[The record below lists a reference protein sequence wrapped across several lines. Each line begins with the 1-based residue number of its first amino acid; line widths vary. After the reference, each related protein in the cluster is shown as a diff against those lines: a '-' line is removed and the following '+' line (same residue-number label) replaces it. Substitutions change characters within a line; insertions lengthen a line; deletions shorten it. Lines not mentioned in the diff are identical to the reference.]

1 MYKNI
6 WFKLHLILGLSAGFI
21 LLIVGFTG
29 AMLSFEKEILNA
41 INQDTYKVAVQEQGK
56 LSTKELLEK
65 FQEQKP
71 QAKINSITFSSSQ
84 DSSSMINVAGEGANA
99 RKGVTYYVNPY
110 SAEILPEVSGL
121 KFFKTV
127 ENIHRRLLLDDFGKQ
142 VVGISVICLLILM
155 FSGIYIYY
163 PRLKKSFLQSLTLNF
178 QSKGRF
184 FLSNLHSVIGMWVI
198 PFYLLASLTGLYWS
212 YEWFSNSLH
221 QITGVEK
228 PKKPQMQNPQ
238 EQNKPQGDMKP
249 KEPRAEMNTPQMTE
263 KVSFDDIS
271 SAVDTFNTLVENKY
285 LTATL
290 RFPQKGTIYSFSY
303 IALDASHE
311 RARNTLEF
319 DIKTKEISKHDK
331 FEDKTLIQQ
340 LMGSIFPLH
349 TGEYFG
355 VIGQTLMFLA
365 SLVMP
370 LFAITGLMLYIKR
383 NKKKNKE
390 IKE

>member
-29 AMLSFEKEILNA
+29 AMLSFEKEILNL
-41 INQDTYKVAVQEQGK
+41 INKDTFKVVAQEQGK

-71 QAKINSITFSSSQ
+71 QSKINSITFSSSN
-84 DSSSMINVAGEGANA
+84 DNSSMINVAGSGENA

-110 SAEILPEVSGL
+110 TAEILPEVSGQI
-121 KFFKTV
+121 FFKTV
-127 ENIHRRLLLDDFGKQ
+127 ESIHRRLLLDDFGKQ
-142 VVGISVICLLILM
+142 VVGISVICLLFLM

-163 PRLKKSFLQSLTLNF
+163 PRLKKSFSQSLKLNF

-198 PFYLLASLTGLYWS
+198 PFYLVASLTGLYWS
-212 YEWFSNSLH
+212 YEWFNNSLH

-228 PKKPQMQNPQ
+228 PKKQHMQHSQ
-238 EQNKPQGDMKP
+238 EQNKPQGDMKQ
-249 KEPRAEMNTPQMTE
+249 KEPRAEMNAPQMTE
-263 KVSFDDIS
+263 KISFDDVS
-271 SAVDTFNTLVENKY
+271 LAVDTFNTLIENKY
-285 LTATL
+285 STATL
-290 RFPQKGTIYSFSY
+290 RFPQKGTVYSFSY

-311 RARNTLEF
+311 RAKNTLEF

-331 FEDKTLIQQ
+331 FEDKTLLQQ
-340 LMGSIFPLH
+340 LMGSILPLH

-355 VIGQTLMFLA
+355 IVGQTLMFLA
-365 SLVMP
+365 SFMMP
-370 LFAITGLMLYIKR
+370 LFAVTGLMLYIKR
-383 NKKKNKE
+383 RKKNI

>member
-29 AMLSFEKEILNA
+29 AILSFEKEILNL
-41 INQDTYKVAVQEQGK
+41 INKDTFKVVAQEQGK

-71 QAKINSITFSSSQ
+71 QSKINSITFSSSN
-84 DSSSMINVAGEGANA
+84 DNSSMINVAGVGENA

-110 SAEILPEVSGL
+110 TAEILPEVSGQN
-121 KFFKTV
+121 FFKTV
-127 ENIHRRLLLDDFGKQ
+127 ESIHRRLLLDDFGKQ
-142 VVGISVICLLILM
+142 IVGISVICLLFLM

-198 PFYLLASLTGLYWS
+198 PFYLVASLTGLYWS
-212 YEWFSNSLH
+212 YDWFSDSLQ

-228 PKKPQMQNPQ
+228 TKKHMHHSQEKNNQQN
-238 EQNKPQGDMKP
+238 EMK
-249 KEPRAEMNTPQMTE
+249 TLQIVE
-263 KVSFDDIS
+263 KKSFDDVS
-271 SAVDTFNTLVENKY
+271 FAVDTFNTLIENKY
-285 LTATL
+285 STATL
-290 RFPQKGTIYSFSY
+290 KLEPKGTVYSFSY
-303 IALDASHE
+303 LSNSHHDHSK
-311 RARNTLEF
+311 NTFEL
-319 DIKTKEISKHDK
+319 DIKTKEIVKHDK
-331 FEDKTLIQQ
+331 FEDKTLIQK
-340 LMGSIFPLH
+340 LMGSILPLH

-355 VIGQTLMFLA
+355 VVGQTLMFLA
-365 SLVMP
+365 SLMMP
-370 LFAITGLMLYIKR
+370 LFTVTGLILYIKR
-383 NKKKNKE
+383 RKKNI

>member
-29 AMLSFEKEILNA
+29 AMLSFEKEILNL
-41 INQDTYKVAVQEQGK
+41 INKDTFKVVAQEQGK

-71 QAKINSITFSSSQ
+71 QSKINSITFSSSN
-84 DSSSMINVAGEGANA
+84 DNSSMINVAGSGENA

-110 SAEILPEVSGL
+110 TAEILPEVSGQI
-121 KFFKTV
+121 FFKTV
-127 ENIHRRLLLDDFGKQ
+127 ESIHRRLLLDDFGKQ
-142 VVGISVICLLILM
+142 VVGISVICLLFLM

-163 PRLKKSFLQSLTLNF
+163 PRLKKSFSQSLKLNF

-184 FLSNLHSVIGMWVI
+184 FLSNLHSAIGMWVI
-198 PFYLLASLTGLYWS
+198 PFYLVASLTGLYWS
-212 YEWFSNSLH
+212 YEWFNNSLH

-228 PKKPQMQNPQ
+228 PKKQHMQHSQ
-238 EQNKPQGDMKP
+238 EQNKPQGDMKQ
-249 KEPRAEMNTPQMTE
+249 KEPRAEMNAPQMTE
-263 KVSFDDIS
+263 KISFDDVS
-271 SAVDTFNTLVENKY
+271 LAVDTFNTLIENKY
-285 LTATL
+285 STATL
-290 RFPQKGTIYSFSY
+290 RFPQKGTVYSFSY

-311 RARNTLEF
+311 RAKNTLEF

-331 FEDKTLIQQ
+331 FEDKTLLQQ
-340 LMGSIFPLH
+340 LMGSILPLH

-355 VIGQTLMFLA
+355 VVGQTLMFLA
-365 SLVMP
+365 SFMMP
-370 LFAITGLMLYIKR
+370 LFAVTGLMLYIKR
-383 NKKKNKE
+383 RKKNI

>member
-71 QAKINSITFSSSQ
+71 QAKINSITFSSLQ
-84 DSSSMINVAGEGANA
+84 ESSSMINVAGEGQNTK
-99 RKGVTYYVNPY
+99 KGVMYYINPY
-110 SAEILPEVSGL
+110 TAEILPEVSGL

-163 PRLKKSFLQSLTLNF
+163 PRLKKSFLSSLTLNF
-178 QSKGRF
+178 NSKGRF

-198 PFYLLASLTGLYWS
+198 PFYLVASLTGLYWS
-212 YEWFSNSLH
+212 YEWFNNSLH

-228 PKKPQMQNPQ
+228 PKKQHMQNSQ
-238 EQNKPQGDMKP
+238 EQNKSQGDKP
-249 KEPRAEMNTPQMTE
+249 KESKPEMNGSQMAE
-263 KVSFDDIS
+263 KVSYEDIS
-271 SAVDTFNTLVENKY
+271 LAVETFNTFIENKY
-285 LTATL
+285 ATATL
-290 RFPQKGTIYSFSY
+290 RFPQKGTIYTFSY
-303 IALDASHE
+303 ISLDASHE
-311 RARNTLEF
+311 RARNTIEF

-331 FEDKTLIQQ
+331 FENKTLIQQ
-340 LMGSIFPLH
+340 LMGSILPLH

-355 VIGQTLMFLA
+355 VVGQTLMFLA
-365 SLVMP
+365 SLLMP

-383 NKKKNKE
+383 RKKKKE
-390 IKE
+390 IKG

>member
-29 AMLSFEKEILNA
+29 AILSFEKEILNL
-41 INQDTYKVAVQEQGK
+41 INKDTFKVVAQEQGK

-71 QAKINSITFSSSQ
+71 QSKINSITFSSSN
-84 DSSSMINVAGEGANA
+84 DNSSMINVAGVGENA

-110 SAEILPEVSGL
+110 TAEILPEVSGQI
-121 KFFKTV
+121 FFKTV
-127 ENIHRRLLLDDFGKQ
+127 ESIHRRLLLDDFGKQ
-142 VVGISVICLLILM
+142 VVGISVICLLFLM

-163 PRLKKSFLQSLTLNF
+163 PRLKKSFLQSLKLNF

-198 PFYLLASLTGLYWS
+198 PFYLVASLTGLYWS
-212 YEWFSNSLH
+212 YDWFSDSLH

-228 PKKPQMQNPQ
+228 TKKHMHHSQEKNNQQN
-238 EQNKPQGDMKP
+238 EMK
-249 KEPRAEMNTPQMTE
+249 TLQIVE
-263 KVSFDDIS
+263 KKSFDDVS
-271 SAVDTFNTLVENKY
+271 FAVDTFNTLIENKY
-285 LTATL
+285 STATL
-290 RFPQKGTIYSFSY
+290 KLEPKGTVYSFSY
-303 IALDASHE
+303 LSNSHHDHSK
-311 RARNTLEF
+311 NTFEL
-319 DIKTKEISKHDK
+319 DIKTKEIVKHDK
-331 FEDKTLIQQ
+331 FEDKTLIQK
-340 LMGSIFPLH
+340 LMGSILPLH

-355 VIGQTLMFLA
+355 VVGQTLMFLA
-365 SLVMP
+365 SLMMP
-370 LFAITGLMLYIKR
+370 LFTVTGLILYIKR
-383 NKKKNKE
+383 RKKNI

>member
-198 PFYLLASLTGLYWS
+198 PFYLVASLTGLYWS
-212 YEWFSNSLH
+212 YEWFNNSLH

-238 EQNKPQGDMKP
+238 EQNKPQGDMKQ
-249 KEPRAEMNTPQMTE
+249 KEPRAEMNAPQMTE
-263 KVSFDDIS
+263 KISFDDVS
-271 SAVDTFNTLVENKY
+271 LAVDTFNTLIENKY
-285 LTATL
+285 STATL
-290 RFPQKGTIYSFSY
+290 KLEPKGTVYSFSY
-303 IALDASHE
+303 LSNSHHDHSKNTFELDV
-311 RARNTLEF
+311 
-319 DIKTKEISKHDK
+319 KTKEIVKHDK
-331 FEDKTLIQQ
+331 FEDKTLIQK
-340 LMGSIFPLH
+340 LMGSILLLH

-355 VIGQTLMFLA
+355 FIGKIGMFLA
-365 SLVMP
+365 SFMMP
-370 LFAITGLMLYIKR
+370 LFAVTGLMLYIKR
-383 NKKKNKE
+383 RKKNI

>member
-29 AMLSFEKEILNA
+29 AMLSFEKEILNL
-41 INQDTYKVAVQEQGK
+41 INKDTFKVVAQEQGK

-71 QAKINSITFSSSQ
+71 QSKINSITFSSSN
-84 DSSSMINVAGEGANA
+84 DNSSMINVAGSGENA

-110 SAEILPEVSGL
+110 TAEILPEVSGQI
-121 KFFKTV
+121 FFKTV
-127 ENIHRRLLLDDFGKQ
+127 ESIHRRLLLDDFGKQ
-142 VVGISVICLLILM
+142 VVGISVICLLFLM

-163 PRLKKSFLQSLTLNF
+163 PRLKKSFSQSLKLNF

-198 PFYLLASLTGLYWS
+198 PFYLVASLTGLYWS
-212 YEWFSNSLH
+212 YEWFNNSLH

-228 PKKPQMQNPQ
+228 PKKQHMQHSQ
-238 EQNKPQGDMKP
+238 EQNKPQGDMKQ
-249 KEPRAEMNTPQMTE
+249 KEPKAEMNAPQMTE
-263 KVSFDDIS
+263 KISFDDVS
-271 SAVDTFNTLVENKY
+271 LAVDTFNTLIENKY
-285 LTATL
+285 STATL
-290 RFPQKGTIYSFSY
+290 RFPQKGTVYSFSY

-340 LMGSIFPLH
+340 LMGSILPLH

-355 VIGQTLMFLA
+355 IVGQTLMFLA
-365 SLVMP
+365 SFMMP
-370 LFAITGLMLYIKR
+370 LFAVTGLMLYIKR
-383 NKKKNKE
+383 RKKNI

>member
-29 AMLSFEKEILNA
+29 AMLSFEKEILNLM
-41 INQDTYKVAVQEQGK
+41 NHDTYKVVVQEQGK

-71 QAKINSITFSSSQ
+71 QSKINSITFSSSND
-84 DSSSMINVAGEGANA
+84 DSNMINVAGMGENA
-99 RKGVTYYVNPY
+99 RKGITYYVNPY
-110 SAEILPEVSGL
+110 TAEILPEVSGQ

-142 VVGISVICLLILM
+142 VVGFSVICLLILM

-163 PRLKKSFLQSLTLNF
+163 PRLKKSFLSSLALNF

-184 FLSNLHSVIGMWVI
+184 FLSNLHSAIGMWVI
-198 PFYLLASLTGLYWS
+198 PFYLVASLTGLYWS
-212 YEWFSNSLH
+212 YEWFGNSLH

-228 PKKPQMQNPQ
+228 PKKPQMPN
-238 EQNKPQGDMKP
+238 PQGDKL
-249 KEPRAEMNTPQMTE
+249 KEPKNEMNNQLITE
-263 KVSFDDIS
+263 KISFDDIS
-271 SAVDTFNTLVENKY
+271 LAVDTFNSLVDSKY
-285 LTATL
+285 STATL
-290 RFPQKGTIYSFSY
+290 RIPQKGTIYSFSY
-303 IALDASHE
+303 IPFDASHA
-311 RARNTLEF
+311 RARNTIEF
-319 DIKTKEISKHDK
+319 DLKTKVVSKHDK
-331 FEDKTLIQQ
+331 FEDKSLVQQ
-340 LMGSIFPLH
+340 LMGSIFALH

-355 VIGQTLMFLA
+355 IIGQIGMFLS
-365 SLVMP
+365 SLMMP
-370 LFAITGLMLYIKR
+370 LFAITGLLMYLKR
-383 NKKKNKE
+383 SKKKAI

>member
-29 AMLSFEKEILNA
+29 AMLSFEKEILNL
-41 INQDTYKVAVQEQGK
+41 INKDTFKVVAQEQGK

-71 QAKINSITFSSSQ
+71 QSKINSITFSSSN
-84 DSSSMINVAGEGANA
+84 DNSSMINVAGVGENA

-110 SAEILPEVSGL
+110 TAEILPEVSGQI
-121 KFFKTV
+121 FFKTV
-127 ENIHRRLLLDDFGKQ
+127 ESIHRRLLLDNFGKQ
-142 VVGISVICLLILM
+142 VVGISVICLLFLM

-163 PRLKKSFLQSLTLNF
+163 PRLKKSFSQSLKLNF

-198 PFYLLASLTGLYWS
+198 PFYLVASLTGLYWS
-212 YEWFSNSLH
+212 YEWFNNSLH

-228 PKKPQMQNPQ
+228 PKKQHMQHSQ
-238 EQNKPQGDMKP
+238 EQNKPQGDMKQ
-249 KEPRAEMNTPQMTE
+249 KEPRAEMNAPQMTE
-263 KVSFDDIS
+263 KISFDDVS
-271 SAVDTFNTLVENKY
+271 LAVDTFNTLIENKY
-285 LTATL
+285 STATL
-290 RFPQKGTIYSFSY
+290 RFPQKGTVYSFSY

-311 RARNTLEF
+311 RAKNTLEF

-331 FEDKTLIQQ
+331 FEDKTLLQQ
-340 LMGSIFPLH
+340 LMGSILPLH

-355 VIGQTLMFLA
+355 VVGQTLMFLA
-365 SLVMP
+365 SFMMP
-370 LFAITGLMLYIKR
+370 LFAVTGLMLYIKR
-383 NKKKNKE
+383 RKKNI

>member
-29 AMLSFEKEILNA
+29 AILSFEKEILNL
-41 INQDTYKVAVQEQGK
+41 INKDTFKVVAQEQGK

-71 QAKINSITFSSSQ
+71 QSKINSITFSSSN
-84 DSSSMINVAGEGANA
+84 DNSSMINVAGVGENA

-110 SAEILPEVSGL
+110 TAEILPEVSGQN
-121 KFFKTV
+121 FFKTV
-127 ENIHRRLLLDDFGKQ
+127 ESIHRRLLLDDFGKQ
-142 VVGISVICLLILM
+142 IVGISVICLLFLM

-163 PRLKKSFLQSLTLNF
+163 PRLKKSFLQSLKLNF

-198 PFYLLASLTGLYWS
+198 PFYLVASLTGLYWS
-212 YEWFSNSLH
+212 YDWFSDSLQ

-228 PKKPQMQNPQ
+228 TKKHMHHSQEKNNQQN
-238 EQNKPQGDMKP
+238 EMK
-249 KEPRAEMNTPQMTE
+249 TLQIVE
-263 KVSFDDIS
+263 KKSFDDVS
-271 SAVDTFNTLVENKY
+271 FAVDTFNTLIENKY
-285 LTATL
+285 STATL
-290 RFPQKGTIYSFSY
+290 KLEPKGTVYSFSY
-303 IALDASHE
+303 LSNSHHDHSK
-311 RARNTLEF
+311 NTFEL
-319 DIKTKEISKHDK
+319 DIKTKEIVKHDK
-331 FEDKTLIQQ
+331 FEDKTLIQK
-340 LMGSIFPLH
+340 LMGSILPLH

-355 VIGQTLMFLA
+355 VVGQTLMFLA
-365 SLVMP
+365 SLMMP
-370 LFAITGLMLYIKR
+370 LFTVTGLILYIKR
-383 NKKKNKE
+383 RKKNI

>member
-29 AMLSFEKEILNA
+29 AILSFEKEILNL
-41 INQDTYKVAVQEQGK
+41 INKDTFKVVAQEQGK

-71 QAKINSITFSSSQ
+71 QSKINSITFSSSN
-84 DSSSMINVAGEGANA
+84 DNSSMINVAGVGENA

-110 SAEILPEVSGL
+110 TAEILPEVSGQI
-121 KFFKTV
+121 FFKTV
-127 ENIHRRLLLDDFGKQ
+127 ESIHRRLLLDDFGKQ
-142 VVGISVICLLILM
+142 VVGISVICLLFLM

-163 PRLKKSFLQSLTLNF
+163 PRLKKSFLQSLKLNF

-198 PFYLLASLTGLYWS
+198 PFYLVASLTGLYWS
-212 YEWFSNSLH
+212 YDWFSDSLH

-228 PKKPQMQNPQ
+228 TKKHMHHSQEKNNQQN
-238 EQNKPQGDMKP
+238 EMK
-249 KEPRAEMNTPQMTE
+249 TLQIVE
-263 KVSFDDIS
+263 KKSFDDVS
-271 SAVDTFNTLVENKY
+271 FAVDTFNTLIENKY
-285 LTATL
+285 STATL
-290 RFPQKGTIYSFSY
+290 KLEPKGTVYSFSY
-303 IALDASHE
+303 LSNSHHDHSK
-311 RARNTLEF
+311 NTFEL
-319 DIKTKEISKHDK
+319 DIKTKEIVKHDK
-331 FEDKTLIQQ
+331 FEDKTLIQK
-340 LMGSIFPLH
+340 LMGSILPLH

-355 VIGQTLMFLA
+355 VVGQTLMFLA
-365 SLVMP
+365 SLMMP
-370 LFAITGLMLYIKR
+370 LFTVTGLMLYIKR
-383 NKKKNKE
+383 RKKNI

>member
-29 AMLSFEKEILNA
+29 AMLSFEKEILNL
-41 INQDTYKVAVQEQGK
+41 INKDTFKVVAQEQGK

-71 QAKINSITFSSSQ
+71 QSKINSITFSSSN
-84 DSSSMINVAGEGANA
+84 DDSSMINVAGSGENA

-110 SAEILPEVSGL
+110 TAEILPEVSGQF
-121 KFFKTV
+121 FFKTV
-127 ENIHRRLLLDDFGKQ
+127 ESIHRRLLLDDFGKQ
-142 VVGISVICLLILM
+142 VVGISVICLLFLM

-163 PRLKKSFLQSLTLNF
+163 PRLKKSFSQSLKLNF

-198 PFYLLASLTGLYWS
+198 PFYLVASLTGLYWS
-212 YEWFSNSLH
+212 YDWFSDSIH

-228 PKKPQMQNPQ
+228 TKKHMHHSQEKSNQQN
-238 EQNKPQGDMKP
+238 EMK
-249 KEPRAEMNTPQMTE
+249 TLQIVE
-263 KVSFDDIS
+263 KKSFDDVS
-271 SAVDTFNTLVENKY
+271 LAVDTFNTLIENKY
-285 LTATL
+285 STATL
-290 RFPQKGTIYSFSY
+290 RFPQKGTVYSFSY

-311 RARNTLEF
+311 RAKNTLEF

-331 FEDKTLIQQ
+331 FEDKTLLQQ
-340 LMGSIFPLH
+340 LMGSILPLH

-355 VIGQTLMFLA
+355 VVGQTLMFLA
-365 SLVMP
+365 SFMMP
-370 LFAITGLMLYIKR
+370 LFAVTGLMLYIKR
-383 NKKKNKE
+383 RKKNI

>member
-29 AMLSFEKEILNA
+29 AMLSFEKEILNL
-41 INQDTYKVAVQEQGK
+41 INKDTFKVVAQEQGK

-71 QAKINSITFSSSQ
+71 QSKINSITFSSSN
-84 DSSSMINVAGEGANA
+84 DNSSMINVAGSGENA

-110 SAEILPEVSGL
+110 TAEILPEVSGQI
-121 KFFKTV
+121 FFKTV
-127 ENIHRRLLLDDFGKQ
+127 ESIHRRLLLDDFGKQ
-142 VVGISVICLLILM
+142 VVGISVICLLFLM

-163 PRLKKSFLQSLTLNF
+163 PRLKKSFSQSLKLNF

-198 PFYLLASLTGLYWS
+198 PFYLVASLTGLYWS
-212 YEWFSNSLH
+212 YEWFNNSLH

-228 PKKPQMQNPQ
+228 PKKQHMQHSQ
-238 EQNKPQGDMKP
+238 EQNKPQGDMKQ
-249 KEPRAEMNTPQMTE
+249 KEPRAEMNAPQMTE
-263 KVSFDDIS
+263 KISFDDVS
-271 SAVDTFNTLVENKY
+271 LAVDTFNTLIENKY
-285 LTATL
+285 STATL
-290 RFPQKGTIYSFSY
+290 RFPQKGTVYSFSY

-311 RARNTLEF
+311 RAKNTLEF

-331 FEDKTLIQQ
+331 FEDKTLLQQ
-340 LMGSIFPLH
+340 LMGSILPLH

-355 VIGQTLMFLA
+355 IVGQTLMFLA
-365 SLVMP
+365 SFMMP

-383 NKKKNKE
+383 RKKNI

>member
-21 LLIVGFTG
+21 LLVVGFTG

-84 DSSSMINVAGEGANA
+84 DSSSMINVAGEGQNS

-110 SAEILPEVSGL
+110 TAEILPELIGQD
-121 KFFKTV
+121 FFKTV

-198 PFYLLASLTGLYWS
+198 PFYLVASLTGLYWS

-228 PKKPQMQNPQ
+228 LKKQHMQHSQ
-238 EQNKPQGDMKP
+238 EQNKSQSEIKAPQI
-249 KEPRAEMNTPQMTE
+249 AE
-263 KVSFDDIS
+263 KISFDDIS
-271 SAVDTFNTLVENKY
+271 LAVDTFNALVENKY

-340 LMGSIFPLH
+340 LMGSILPLH

-355 VIGQTLMFLA
+355 VLGQTLMFLA
-365 SLVMP
+365 SLLMP
-370 LFAITGLMLYIKR
+370 LFAITGLMLYLKR

-390 IKE
+390 IQK

>member
-29 AMLSFEKEILNA
+29 AMLSFEKEILNL
-41 INQDTYKVAVQEQGK
+41 INKDTFKVVAQEQGK

-71 QAKINSITFSSSQ
+71 QSKINSITFSSSN
-84 DSSSMINVAGEGANA
+84 DNSSMINVAGSGENA

-110 SAEILPEVSGL
+110 TAEILPEVSGQI
-121 KFFKTV
+121 FFKTV
-127 ENIHRRLLLDDFGKQ
+127 ESIHRRLLLDDFGKQ
-142 VVGISVICLLILM
+142 VVGISVICLLFLM

-163 PRLKKSFLQSLTLNF
+163 PRLKKSFSQSLKLNF

-198 PFYLLASLTGLYWS
+198 PFYLVASLTGLYWS
-212 YEWFSNSLH
+212 YEWFNNSLH

-228 PKKPQMQNPQ
+228 PKKQHMQHSQ
-238 EQNKPQGDMKP
+238 EQNKPQGDMKQ
-249 KEPRAEMNTPQMTE
+249 KEPRAEMNAPQMTE
-263 KVSFDDIS
+263 KISFDDVS
-271 SAVDTFNTLVENKY
+271 LAVDTFNTLIENKY
-285 LTATL
+285 STATL
-290 RFPQKGTIYSFSY
+290 RFPQKGTVYSFSY

-311 RARNTLEF
+311 RAKNTLEF

-331 FEDKTLIQQ
+331 FEDKTLIQK
-340 LMGSIFPLH
+340 LMGSILPLH

-355 VIGQTLMFLA
+355 VVGQTLMFLA
-365 SLVMP
+365 SFMMP
-370 LFAITGLMLYIKR
+370 LFAVTGLMLYIKR
-383 NKKKNKE
+383 RKKNI

>member
-41 INQDTYKVAVQEQGK
+41 LNEKTYKVAVQEQGK
-56 LSTKELLEK
+56 LSTKDLLEK
-65 FQEQKP
+65 FQEQMP
-71 QAKINSITFSSSQ
+71 QSKINSITISSSN
-84 DSSSMINVAGEGANA
+84 DSSSMINVAGVGENA
-99 RKGVTYYVNPY
+99 RKGVNYYVNPY
-110 SAEILPEVSGL
+110 TAEILPDVSGQ

-127 ENIHRRLLLDDFGKQ
+127 ENIHRRLLLNDFGKQ
-142 VVGISVICLLILM
+142 VVGICVISLLILM

-163 PRLKKSFLQSLTLNF
+163 PRLKKSFLQSFTLNF

-184 FLSNLHSVIGMWVI
+184 FLANIHSAIGMWVI
-198 PFYLLASLTGLYWS
+198 PFYLVASLTGLYWS

-228 PKKPQMQNPQ
+228 PKRPQMPNPQ
-238 EQNKPQGDMKP
+238 EQNKSQGDKP
-249 KEPRAEMNTPQMTE
+249 REPKNDMNNQQISE
-263 KVSFDDIS
+263 KISFDDIS
-271 SAVDTFNTLVENKY
+271 LSVDLFSSLVDNKY
-285 LTATL
+285 STATL

-303 IALDASHE
+303 VPLNGLNE
-311 RARNTLEF
+311 RAKNTLEF
-319 DIKTKEISKHDK
+319 DLKTKEISKHDK
-331 FEDKTLIQQ
+331 FEDKSLIQQ
-340 LMGSIFPLH
+340 LMGSIFALH

-355 VIGQTLMFLA
+355 IVGQIGMFLA
-365 SLVMP
+365 SLMMP
-370 LFAITGLMLYIKR
+370 LFAITGLMMYIKR
-383 NKKKNKE
+383 KKKKTI

>member
-29 AMLSFEKEILNA
+29 AMLSFEKEILNL
-41 INQDTYKVAVQEQGK
+41 INKDIFKVVAQEQGK

-71 QAKINSITFSSSQ
+71 QSKINSITFSSAN
-84 DSSSMINVAGEGANA
+84 DNSSMINVAGVGENA

-110 SAEILPEVSGL
+110 TAEILPEVSGQI
-121 KFFKTV
+121 FFKTV
-127 ENIHRRLLLDDFGKQ
+127 ESIHRRLLLDDFGKQ
-142 VVGISVICLLILM
+142 IVGISVICLLFLM

-163 PRLKKSFLQSLTLNF
+163 PRLKKSFSQSLKLNF

-198 PFYLLASLTGLYWS
+198 PFYLVASLTGLYWS
-212 YEWFSNSLH
+212 YDWFSDSLH

-228 PKKPQMQNPQ
+228 TKKHMHHSQEKNNQQN
-238 EQNKPQGDMKP
+238 EMK
-249 KEPRAEMNTPQMTE
+249 TLQIVE
-263 KVSFDDIS
+263 KKSFDDVS
-271 SAVDTFNTLVENKY
+271 FAVDTFNTLIENKY
-285 LTATL
+285 STATL
-290 RFPQKGTIYSFSY
+290 KLEPKGTVYSFSY
-303 IALDASHE
+303 LSNSHHDHSK
-311 RARNTLEF
+311 NTFEL
-319 DIKTKEISKHDK
+319 DIKTKEIVKHDK
-331 FEDKTLIQQ
+331 FEDKTLIQK
-340 LMGSIFPLH
+340 LMGSILPLH

-355 VIGQTLMFLA
+355 VVGQTLMFLA
-365 SLVMP
+365 SLMMP
-370 LFAITGLMLYIKR
+370 LFTVTGLMLYIKR
-383 NKKKNKE
+383 RKKNI

>member
-71 QAKINSITFSSSQ
+71 QSKINSITISSLN
-84 DSSSMINVAGEGANA
+84 DSSNMINVAGEGQNA
-99 RKGVTYYVNPY
+99 RKGITYYVNPY
-110 SAEILPEVSGL
+110 TAEILPEISGQ
-121 KFFKTV
+121 KFFKTI

-142 VVGISVICLLILM
+142 VVGISVISLLILM

-163 PRLKKSFLQSLTLNF
+163 PRLKKAFLSSLALNF

-184 FLSNLHSVIGMWVI
+184 FIANLHSVIGMWVI
-198 PFYLLASLTGLYWS
+198 PFYLVASLTGLYWS
-212 YEWFSNSLH
+212 YEWFGNSLH

-228 PKKPQMQNPQ
+228 PKKPQA
-238 EQNKPQGDMKP
+238 EMKP
-249 KEPRAEMNTPQMTE
+249 KEQKNEGSQNIE
-263 KVSFDDIS
+263 KVSYEDIS
-271 SAVDTFNTLVENKY
+271 LAVDTFNTLVENKY
-285 LTATL
+285 ITATL

-303 IALDASHE
+303 LPLDNSHE

-319 DIKTKEISKHDK
+319 DLKTKEISKHEK
-331 FEDKTLIQQ
+331 FEDKTLTQQ
-340 LMGSIFPLH
+340 LMGSIFVLH

-355 VIGQTLMFLA
+355 IIGQVGMFLA
-365 SLVMP
+365 SLMMP

-383 NKKKNKE
+383 RKKHMKG
-390 IKE
+390 

>member
-41 INQDTYKVAVQEQGK
+41 INQDTYKVIVQEQGK

-71 QAKINSITFSSSQ
+71 QSKINSITFSSSN
-84 DSSSMINVAGEGANA
+84 DESSMINVAGSGENA
-99 RKGVTYYVNPY
+99 RRGVTYYVNPY
-110 SAEILPEVSGL
+110 TAEILPEINGQ
-121 KFFKTV
+121 KFFKTI

-142 VVGISVICLLILM
+142 VVGISVILLLILM

-163 PRLKKSFLQSLTLNF
+163 PRLKKSFLSSLALNF

-184 FLSNLHSVIGMWVI
+184 FLANIHSAIGMWVI
-198 PFYLLASLTGLYWS
+198 PFYLVASLTGLYWS
-212 YEWFSNSLH
+212 YEWFADSLH
-221 QITGVEK
+221 KITGVEK
-228 PKKPQMQNPQ
+228 TKRPQMPNPQ
-238 EQNKPQGDMKP
+238 EQNKPQGDKL
-249 KEPRAEMNTPQMTE
+249 KEPKNEMNTQQITE
-263 KVSFDDIS
+263 KISFDDIS
-271 SAVDTFNTLVENKY
+271 LSVDTFNSLVDNKY

-290 RFPQKGTIYSFSY
+290 KVPQKGTIYSFSY
-303 IALDASHE
+303 IPFNASHE
-311 RARNTLEF
+311 RARNSIEF
-319 DIKTKEISKHDK
+319 DLKTKEVSKHDK
-331 FEDKTLIQQ
+331 FEDKSLVQQ
-340 LMGSIFPLH
+340 LMGSIFALH

-355 VIGQTLMFLA
+355 IIGKIGMFLA
-365 SLVMP
+365 SLMMP
-370 LFAITGLMLYIKR
+370 LFAITGLMMYIKR
-383 NKKKNKE
+383 KKKKNI

>member
-29 AMLSFEKEILNA
+29 AMLSFEKEILNL
-41 INQDTYKVAVQEQGK
+41 INKDTFKVVAQEQGK

-71 QAKINSITFSSSQ
+71 QSKINSITFSSSN
-84 DSSSMINVAGEGANA
+84 DNSSMINVAGSGENA

-110 SAEILPEVSGL
+110 TAEILPEVSGQI
-121 KFFKTV
+121 FFKTV
-127 ENIHRRLLLDDFGKQ
+127 ESIHRRLLLDDFGKQ
-142 VVGISVICLLILM
+142 VVGISVICLLFLM

-163 PRLKKSFLQSLTLNF
+163 PRLKKSFSQSLKLNF

-198 PFYLLASLTGLYWS
+198 PFYLVASLTGLYWS
-212 YEWFSNSLH
+212 YEWFNNSLH

-228 PKKPQMQNPQ
+228 PKKQHMQHSQ
-238 EQNKPQGDMKP
+238 EQNKPQGDMKQ
-249 KEPRAEMNTPQMTE
+249 KEPRAEMNAPQMTE
-263 KVSFDDIS
+263 KISFDDVS
-271 SAVDTFNTLVENKY
+271 LAVDTFNTLIENKY
-285 LTATL
+285 STATL
-290 RFPQKGTIYSFSY
+290 RFPQKGTVYSFSY

-311 RARNTLEF
+311 RAKNTLEF

-331 FEDKTLIQQ
+331 FEDKTLLQQ
-340 LMGSIFPLH
+340 LMGSILPLH

-355 VIGQTLMFLA
+355 VVGQTLMFLA
-365 SLVMP
+365 SFMMP
-370 LFAITGLMLYIKR
+370 LFAVTGLMLYIKR
-383 NKKKNKE
+383 RKKNI

>member
-29 AMLSFEKEILNA
+29 AILSFEKEILNL
-41 INQDTYKVAVQEQGK
+41 INKDTFKVVAQEQGK

-71 QAKINSITFSSSQ
+71 QSKINSITFSSSN
-84 DSSSMINVAGEGANA
+84 DNSSMINVAGVGENA

-110 SAEILPEVSGL
+110 TAEILPEVSGQI
-121 KFFKTV
+121 FFKTV
-127 ENIHRRLLLDDFGKQ
+127 ESIHRRLLLDDFGKQ
-142 VVGISVICLLILM
+142 VVGISVICLLFLM

-163 PRLKKSFLQSLTLNF
+163 PRLKKSFSQSLKLNF

-198 PFYLLASLTGLYWS
+198 PFYLVASLTGLYWS
-212 YEWFSNSLH
+212 YDWFSDSLH

-228 PKKPQMQNPQ
+228 TKKHMHHSQEKNNQQN
-238 EQNKPQGDMKP
+238 EMK
-249 KEPRAEMNTPQMTE
+249 TLQIVE
-263 KVSFDDIS
+263 KKSFDDVS
-271 SAVDTFNTLVENKY
+271 FAVDTFNTLIENKY
-285 LTATL
+285 STATL
-290 RFPQKGTIYSFSY
+290 KLEPKGTVYSFSY
-303 IALDASHE
+303 LSNSHHDHSK
-311 RARNTLEF
+311 NTFEL
-319 DIKTKEISKHDK
+319 DIKTKEIVKHDK
-331 FEDKTLIQQ
+331 FEDKTLIQK
-340 LMGSIFPLH
+340 LMGSILPLH

-355 VIGQTLMFLA
+355 VVGQTLMFLA
-365 SLVMP
+365 SLMMP
-370 LFAITGLMLYIKR
+370 LFTVTGLILYIKR
-383 NKKKNKE
+383 RKKNI

>member
-29 AMLSFEKEILNA
+29 AMLSFEKEILNL
-41 INQDTYKVAVQEQGK
+41 INKDTFKVVAQEQGK

-71 QAKINSITFSSSQ
+71 QSKINSITFSSSN
-84 DSSSMINVAGEGANA
+84 DNSSMINVAGVGENA

-110 SAEILPEVSGL
+110 TAEILPEVSGQI
-121 KFFKTV
+121 FFKTV
-127 ENIHRRLLLDDFGKQ
+127 ESIHRRLLLDNFGKQ
-142 VVGISVICLLILM
+142 VVGISVICLLFLM

-163 PRLKKSFLQSLTLNF
+163 PRLKKSFSQSLKLNF

-198 PFYLLASLTGLYWS
+198 PFYLVASLTGLYWS
-212 YEWFSNSLH
+212 YEWFNNSLH

-228 PKKPQMQNPQ
+228 PKKQHMQHSQ
-238 EQNKPQGDMKP
+238 EQNKPQGDMKQ
-249 KEPRAEMNTPQMTE
+249 KEPRAEMNAPQMTE
-263 KVSFDDIS
+263 KISFDDVS
-271 SAVDTFNTLVENKY
+271 LAVDTFNTLIENRY
-285 LTATL
+285 STATL
-290 RFPQKGTIYSFSY
+290 RFPQKGTVYSFSY

-331 FEDKTLIQQ
+331 FEDKTLLQQ
-340 LMGSIFPLH
+340 LMGSILPLH

-355 VIGQTLMFLA
+355 VVGQTLMFLA
-365 SLVMP
+365 SFMMP
-370 LFAITGLMLYIKR
+370 LFAVTGLMLYIKR
-383 NKKKNKE
+383 RKKNI

>member
-71 QAKINSITFSSSQ
+71 QSKINSITISSLS
-84 DSSSMINVAGEGANA
+84 DSSNMINVAGEGQNA
-99 RKGVTYYVNPY
+99 RKGITYYVNPY
-110 SAEILPEVSGL
+110 TAEILPEVSGQ
-121 KFFKTV
+121 KFFKTI

-142 VVGISVICLLILM
+142 VVGISVISLLILM

-163 PRLKKSFLQSLTLNF
+163 PRLKKAFLSSLALNF

-184 FLSNLHSVIGMWVI
+184 FIANLHSVIGMWVI
-198 PFYLLASLTGLYWS
+198 PFYLVASLTGLYWS
-212 YEWFSNSLH
+212 YEWFGNSLH

-228 PKKPQMQNPQ
+228 TKKSQGEMKSKEQKNEGSQNI
-238 EQNKPQGDMKP
+238 
-249 KEPRAEMNTPQMTE
+249 E
-263 KVSFDDIS
+263 KVSYEDIS
-271 SAVDTFNTLVENKY
+271 LAVDTFNTLVENKY
-285 LTATL
+285 ATATL
-290 RFPQKGTIYSFSY
+290 RFPQKGTVYSFSY
-303 IALDASHE
+303 LPLDTSYAK
-311 RARNTLEF
+311 ARNSIEF
-319 DIKTKEISKHDK
+319 DLKTKEISKHEK
-331 FEDKTLIQQ
+331 FEDKTLTQQ
-340 LMGSIFPLH
+340 LMGSIFALH

-355 VIGQTLMFLA
+355 IIGQIGMFLA
-365 SLVMP
+365 SLMMP
-370 LFAITGLMLYIKR
+370 LFTITGLMLYVKRTRKKIKG
-383 NKKKNKE
+383 
-390 IKE
+390 

>member
-29 AMLSFEKEILNA
+29 AILSFEKEILNL
-41 INQDTYKVAVQEQGK
+41 INKDTFKVVAQEQGK

-71 QAKINSITFSSSQ
+71 QSKINSITFSSSN
-84 DSSSMINVAGEGANA
+84 DNSSMINVAGVGENA

-110 SAEILPEVSGL
+110 TAEILPEVSGQN
-121 KFFKTV
+121 FFKTV
-127 ENIHRRLLLDDFGKQ
+127 ESIHRRLLLDDFGKQ
-142 VVGISVICLLILM
+142 VVGISVICLLFLM

-163 PRLKKSFLQSLTLNF
+163 PRLKKSFLQSLKLNF

-198 PFYLLASLTGLYWS
+198 PFYLVASLTGLYWS
-212 YEWFSNSLH
+212 YDWFSDSLH

-228 PKKPQMQNPQ
+228 TKKHMHHSQEKNNQQN
-238 EQNKPQGDMKP
+238 EMK
-249 KEPRAEMNTPQMTE
+249 TLQIVE
-263 KVSFDDIS
+263 KKSFDDVS
-271 SAVDTFNTLVENKY
+271 FAVDTFNTLIENKY
-285 LTATL
+285 STATL
-290 RFPQKGTIYSFSY
+290 KLEPKGTVYSFSY
-303 IALDASHE
+303 LSNSHHDHSK
-311 RARNTLEF
+311 NTFEL
-319 DIKTKEISKHDK
+319 DIKTKEIVKHDK
-331 FEDKTLIQQ
+331 FEDKTLIQK
-340 LMGSIFPLH
+340 LMGSILPLH

-355 VIGQTLMFLA
+355 VVGQTLMFLA
-365 SLVMP
+365 SLMMP
-370 LFAITGLMLYIKR
+370 LFTVTGLILYIKR
-383 NKKKNKE
+383 RKKNI

>member
-29 AMLSFEKEILNA
+29 AMLSFEKEILNL
-41 INQDTYKVAVQEQGK
+41 INKDTFKVVAQEQGK

-71 QAKINSITFSSSQ
+71 QSKINSITFSSSN
-84 DSSSMINVAGEGANA
+84 DNSSMINVAGSGENA

-110 SAEILPEVSGL
+110 TAEILPEVSGQI
-121 KFFKTV
+121 FFKTV
-127 ENIHRRLLLDDFGKQ
+127 ESIHRRLLLDDFGKQ
-142 VVGISVICLLILM
+142 VVGISVICLLFLM

-163 PRLKKSFLQSLTLNF
+163 PRLKKSFSQSLKLNF

-198 PFYLLASLTGLYWS
+198 PFYLVASLTGLYWS
-212 YEWFSNSLH
+212 YEWFNNSLH

-228 PKKPQMQNPQ
+228 PKKQHMQHSQ
-238 EQNKPQGDMKP
+238 EQNKPQGDMKQ
-249 KEPRAEMNTPQMTE
+249 KEPRAEMNAPQMTE
-263 KVSFDDIS
+263 KISFDDVS
-271 SAVDTFNTLVENKY
+271 LAVDTFNTLIENRY
-285 LTATL
+285 STATL
-290 RFPQKGTIYSFSY
+290 RFPQKGTVYSFSY

-311 RARNTLEF
+311 RAKNTLEF

-331 FEDKTLIQQ
+331 FEDKTLLQQ
-340 LMGSIFPLH
+340 LMGSILPLH

-355 VIGQTLMFLA
+355 VVGQTLMFLA
-365 SLVMP
+365 SFMMP
-370 LFAITGLMLYIKR
+370 LFAVTGLMLYIKR
-383 NKKKNKE
+383 RKKNI

>member
-29 AMLSFEKEILNA
+29 AMLSFEKEILNL
-41 INQDTYKVAVQEQGK
+41 INKDTFKVVAQEQGK

-71 QAKINSITFSSSQ
+71 QSKINSITFSSSN
-84 DSSSMINVAGEGANA
+84 DNSSMINVAGVGENA

-110 SAEILPEVSGL
+110 TAEILPEVSGQI
-121 KFFKTV
+121 FFKTV
-127 ENIHRRLLLDDFGKQ
+127 ESIHRRLLLDDFGKQ
-142 VVGISVICLLILM
+142 VVGISVICLLFLM

-163 PRLKKSFLQSLTLNF
+163 PRLKKSFSQSLKLNF

-198 PFYLLASLTGLYWS
+198 PFYLVASLTGLYWS
-212 YEWFSNSLH
+212 YEWFNNSLH

-228 PKKPQMQNPQ
+228 PKKQHMQHSQ
-238 EQNKPQGDMKP
+238 EQNKPQGDMKQ
-249 KEPRAEMNTPQMTE
+249 KEPRAEMNAPQMTE
-263 KVSFDDIS
+263 KISFDDVS
-271 SAVDTFNTLVENKY
+271 LAVDTFNTLIENKY
-285 LTATL
+285 STATL
-290 RFPQKGTIYSFSY
+290 RFPQKGTVYSFSY

-311 RARNTLEF
+311 RAKNTLEF

-331 FEDKTLIQQ
+331 FEDKTLLQQ
-340 LMGSIFPLH
+340 LMGSILPLH

-355 VIGQTLMFLA
+355 VVGQTLMFLA
-365 SLVMP
+365 SFMMP
-370 LFAITGLMLYIKR
+370 LFAVTGLMLYIKR
-383 NKKKNKE
+383 RKKNI

>member
-29 AMLSFEKEILNA
+29 AMLSFEKEILNL
-41 INQDTYKVAVQEQGK
+41 INKDTFKVVAQEQGK

-71 QAKINSITFSSSQ
+71 QSKINSITFSSSN
-84 DSSSMINVAGEGANA
+84 DNSSMINVAGSGENA

-110 SAEILPEVSGL
+110 TAEILPEVSGQI
-121 KFFKTV
+121 FFKTV
-127 ENIHRRLLLDDFGKQ
+127 ESIHRRLLLDDFGKQ
-142 VVGISVICLLILM
+142 VVGISVICLLFLM

-163 PRLKKSFLQSLTLNF
+163 PRLKKSFSQSLKLNF

-198 PFYLLASLTGLYWS
+198 PFYLVASLTGLYWS
-212 YEWFSNSLH
+212 YEWFNNSLH

-228 PKKPQMQNPQ
+228 PKKQHMQHSQ
-238 EQNKPQGDMKP
+238 EQNKPQGDMKQ
-249 KEPRAEMNTPQMTE
+249 KEPKAEMNAPQMTE
-263 KVSFDDIS
+263 KISFDDVS
-271 SAVDTFNTLVENKY
+271 LAVDTFNTLIENRY
-285 LTATL
+285 STATL
-290 RFPQKGTIYSFSY
+290 RFPQKGTVYSFSY

-331 FEDKTLIQQ
+331 FEDKTLLQQ
-340 LMGSIFPLH
+340 LMGSILPLH

-355 VIGQTLMFLA
+355 IVGQTLMFLA
-365 SLVMP
+365 SFMMP
-370 LFAITGLMLYIKR
+370 LFAVTGLMLYIKR
-383 NKKKNKE
+383 RKKNI